1 MRTLTDGEQVATAHG
16 QKGVVWPLQ
25 DIRSLRV
32 VCARSNVL
40 SLPPPTC
47 IAHNVAIRLHD
58 YWAIYD
64 LPSTSPLYAIH
75 HKILLITISC
85 EGQGVVRLVE
95 EVDMPLIEPH
105 GNGAAIIPDMNES
118 YQFRSHANQRERE
131 DCVSGGGGLRGEYV
145 FCRVV
150 CFCSCGVFVC
160 VTSFSSYV
168 FLWRSHRNKNSVG
181 LGLELGLRS

>member
-131 DCVSGGGGLRGEYV
+131 DCVSGGGGATWGIRILSCCV
-145 FCRVV
+145 FLFLWC
-150 CFCSCGVFVC
+150 VC
-160 VTSFSSYV
+160 VCDL
-168 FLWRSHRNKNSVG
+168 FLF
-181 LGLELGLRS
+181 LRIPVAQPQE